1 MGKGIFEIT
10 PELLE
15 SVLLLPE
22 GMKILKIQQDH
33 KFNYDTYLVMVEDE
47 HIRRVEPGK
56 QLPEIKLEYKTYY
69 EAGSDKG
76 ETRLSG
82 WTTVHTSN
90 PLVSIDHPR
99 ITPEELSEMF
109 TE

>member
-1 MGKGIFEIT
+1 MGKGTFEIT
-10 PELLE
+10 PELLA

-22 GMKILKIQQDH
+22 GMKIIKIQQDH

-47 HIRRVEPGK
+47 HIRSVEPGK
-56 QLPEIKLEYKTYY
+56 RLPEVKLEYTTRY
-69 EAGSDKG
+69 EAGSEKG
-76 ETRLSG
+76 ETYLSG
-82 WTTVHTSN
+82 WTTVHTAN

-99 ITPEELSEMF
+99 ITPEELSKMY